1 MTIQQAR
8 YIRWHIDIAY
18 LMRVSGG
25 RFRTFCGCGVGPL
38 DIAAAP
44 KIYDENLSDRMVLV
58 EPNPHLAD
66 MARTR
71 MPKAKLVQVAIS

>member
-8 YIRWHIDIAY
+8 HIRWHIDIAY
-18 LMRVSGG
+18 LMRVGGG
-25 RFRTFCGCGVGPL
+25 RFRTFCECGVGPL

-58 EPNPHLAD
+58 EPNPPIVTGKPEEIGRAH
-66 MARTR
+66 
-71 MPKAKLVQVAIS
+71 V